1 MRLVGLLLGEPPRDK
16 ITVGSLIKERENEF
30 LVRETHEVYIFTWKA
45 PKKPPKALPL
55 FPNSAK
61 LIVVAIQDL
70 SEEEKW
76 SRLIL
81 EAVDRERYLLVEE
94 KKAYGNMLKVFAL
107 K

>member
-1 MRLVGLLLGEPPRDK
+1 
-16 ITVGSLIKERENEF
+16 
-30 LVRETHEVYIFTWKA
+30 
-45 PKKPPKALPL
+45 
-55 FPNSAK
+55 
-61 LIVVAIQDL
+61 VVAIQDL